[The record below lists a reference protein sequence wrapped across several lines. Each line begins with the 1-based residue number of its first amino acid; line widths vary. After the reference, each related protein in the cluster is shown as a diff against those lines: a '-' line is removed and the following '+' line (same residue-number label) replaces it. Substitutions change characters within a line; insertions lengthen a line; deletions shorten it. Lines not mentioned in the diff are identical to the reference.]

1 MTYIDYYQTL
11 GISKNATQDEIKKA
25 FKKLARKYHPDL
37 NPNDTS
43 AKQKFQE
50 INEAHEVLSDPEKRK
65 KYDTYGAQWKQAD
78 QFKSQN
84 QSYSYQENDFSD
96 FFESL
101 FGSNRNYKNVKR
113 GFRGEDYKTELQ
125 LSFMEAASTHKQ
137 ILEVNGKKIRITI
150 RRGER
155 TNNQTEWT
163 GRAWYQRRYLW
174 RPFHHVY
181 CKPRSSFPK
190 RWLRSLHGSKT

>member
-101 FGSNRNYKNVKR
+101 FGSNRNYKNAKR
-113 GFRGEDYKTELQ
+113 GFRGEDYKTEQ
-125 LSFMEAASTHKQ
+125 
-137 ILEVNGKKIRITI
+137 
-150 RRGER
+150 
-155 TNNQTEWT
+155 
-163 GRAWYQRRYLW
+163 
-174 RPFHHVY
+174 
-181 CKPRSSFPK
+181 
-190 RWLRSLHGSKT
+190 